1 MHSNIVYFAYREI
14 DLNTIC
20 VYKKIKSLLK
30 RRGGYTVKKE
40 AARCVLT
47 NVPIRTEAIASSRC
61 FPAELGNMP

>member
-20 VYKKIKSLLK
+20 VYKKIKNLLK

-47 NVPIRTEAIASSRC
+47 NVDTTWIHCLIVKSA
-61 FPAELGNMP
+61 L